1 MMQTERTR
9 SSQLPVTLTEIEKH
23 LRTPVGTG
31 YEPGPMLMMAH
42 AAMVEIEERAG
53 LAILSQTVTV
63 TTGAEWCA
71 DIALP
76 VGPVAS
82 GAVATVSTLGED
94 GTLTAVPSGFWL
106 EAGRWPVLHVTDTTL
121 IGRLVI
127 AYPAGM
133 AAAADAVPQD
143 VRHAVC
149 DQVAR
154 MYDQRGEDTPALA
167 GMTALLIA
175 RRGRVRL

>member
-9 SSQLPVTLTEIEKH
+9 SNLLPVTLSEIEDH
-23 LRTPVGTG
+23 LRTPTG
-31 YEPGPMLMMAH
+31 YEPGPMVAMAH
-42 AAMVEIEERAG
+42 AAMMEIEERAG

-63 TTGAEWCA
+63 TTGADWCA

-82 GAVATVSTLGED
+82 GAVATLATLGED
-94 GTLTAVPSGFWL
+94 GTLTPAASGFWL

-121 IGRLVI
+121 TGRLVVT
-127 AYPAGM
+127 YTAGM
-133 AAAADAVPQD
+133 AATTSAVPAD

-149 DQVAR
+149 DQVAQAF
-154 MYDQRGEDTPALA
+154 DHRGEGAPALSGVA
-167 GMTALLIA
+167 SQLIA

>member
-9 SSQLPVTLTEIEKH
+9 STQVPVTLAEIEAH
-23 LRTPVGTG
+23 LRTPSG
-31 YEPGPMLMMAH
+31 YEPAVMFMMAQ
-42 AAMVEIEERAG
+42 AAVAEIEERAG
-53 LAILSQTVTV
+53 LAILSQTVTI
-63 TTGAEWCA
+63 TTGTDWCA
-71 DIALP
+71 DIPLS

-94 GTLTAVPSGFWL
+94 GTLTPVASGFWL
-106 EAGRWPVLHVTDTTL
+106 EAGRWPVLHVTDTT
-121 IGRLVI
+121 ITGRLVI
-127 AYPAGM
+127 SYTAGL
-133 AAAADAVPQD
+133 AATTSAVPAD

-154 MYDQRGEDTPALA
+154 MYDYRGEGAPALSGVA
-167 GMTALLIA
+167 SQLIA